1 MRLRLGIENVDY
13 REVAVEALAVEQP
26 AAFDVVTCME
36 MLEHVPDPASVVRA
50 CAMLVKPGG
59 QVFFSTINRN
69 AKAFLFAIVGA
80 EHVLNLLPKGTH
92 EYAKFIRPSELA
104 QACRDAGLQL
114 ETTPR
119 HGVQPVER
127 PLLAVG
133 QHQCQLLVR
142 LPFACA
148 MSSATRL
155 VLFDLDGTL
164 IDSAPDLAA
173 AANAMRLARS
183 LEALPLSS
191 LRPMVGSGARG
202 MVGAALGIHP
212 GDASFESLRQEFLD
226 RYQDGLLDRTAVFA
240 DMVPV
245 LEGLEAAG
253 TRWGIVTNKA
263 ERFAWPVIDGL
274 RLSAR
279 AAVVICGDTTPHSKP
294 HPAPLLE
301 AARRV
306 GVEPSRCVY
315 VGDDL
320 RDVQA
325 GRAASMLTLA
335 AAWGYLGQGESIDT
349 WGAHAVLA
357 EPAALL
363 QWLQV
368 A

>member
-1 MRLRLGIENVDY
+1 MS
-13 REVAVEALAVEQP
+13 LA
-26 AAFDVVTCME
+26 ARM
-36 MLEHVPDPASVVRA
+36 
-50 CAMLVKPGG
+50 
-59 QVFFSTINRN
+59 
-69 AKAFLFAIVGA
+69 
-80 EHVLNLLPKGTH
+80 
-92 EYAKFIRPSELA
+92 
-104 QACRDAGLQL
+104 
-114 ETTPR
+114 
-119 HGVQPVER
+119 
-127 PLLAVG
+127 
-133 QHQCQLLVR
+133 
-142 LPFACA
+142 
-148 MSSATRL
+148 

-173 AANAMRLARS
+173 AANAMRVARR
-183 LEALPLSS
+183 LEALPLSA

-202 MVGAALGIHP
+202 MIGTALGVHP

-226 RYQDGLLDRTAVFA
+226 RYQEGLLDRTAVFA

-245 LEGLEAAG
+245 LESLEAAG

-274 RLSAR
+274 SLSAR

-306 GVEPSRCVY
+306 ATDPSLCVY
-315 VGDDL
+315 VGDDQ

-335 AAWGYLGQGESIDT
+335 AAWGYLGHGEPIDT

-357 EPAALL
+357 NPAALL

>member
-1 MRLRLGIENVDY
+1 MS
-13 REVAVEALAVEQP
+13 P
-26 AAFDVVTCME
+26 
-36 MLEHVPDPASVVRA
+36 
-50 CAMLVKPGG
+50 
-59 QVFFSTINRN
+59 
-69 AKAFLFAIVGA
+69 
-80 EHVLNLLPKGTH
+80 
-92 EYAKFIRPSELA
+92 
-104 QACRDAGLQL
+104 
-114 ETTPR
+114 TTR
-119 HGVQPVER
+119 
-127 PLLAVG
+127 
-133 QHQCQLLVR
+133 
-142 LPFACA
+142 
-148 MSSATRL
+148 M

-173 AANAMRLARS
+173 AANALRLARS

-202 MVGAALGIHP
+202 MIGAALGIRP

-226 RYQDGLLDRTAVFA
+226 HYQAGLLDRTAVFA

-245 LEGLEAAG
+245 LERLEATG

-263 ERFAWPVIDGL
+263 ERFARPVIDGL
-274 RLSAR
+274 KLSTR

-306 GVEPSRCVY
+306 AIEPSLCVY

-325 GRAASMLTLA
+325 GRAASMRTLA
-335 AAWGYLGQGESIDT
+335 AAWGYLGEGESIED
-349 WGAHAVLA
+349 WGAHAVL
-357 EPAALL
+357 ENPAALL